1 MTSDLSTLF
10 RQEVALAKVELKEEA
25 TKAGKGAG
33 MFGGTAFAGYLAVVL
48 LSFAAAWGL
57 AEVMATGLGFLVMG
71 ALYAIV
77 GGALF
82 VAGRR
87 KMESIHGPQRTVQ
100 TVKEDTQWVR
110 EQMS

>member
-87 KMESIHGPQRTVQ
+87 KWNPFTVPSGPCRPSRRTPSGYAS
-100 TVKEDTQWVR
+100 R
-110 EQMS
+110 